1 MAKVKIINNS
11 LQVLNILLKEGK
23 DNKNIQ
29 LVSKEEIVVD
39 KQTLT
44 DQIKRLNDLGHLRI
58 VPYTESVIL

>member
-1 MAKVKIINNS
+1 MAKVKIINDS
-11 LQVLNILLKEGK
+11 LQVLNILVKEGK

-29 LVSKEEIVVD
+29 LVSKEEVVID
-39 KQTLT
+39 KQALT